1 MSSPGAHGVRIAG
14 VGSAVP
20 DKVLTNLDLEK
31 MVDTSDEWIVQR
43 TGIRERRMVNP
54 DHEGT
59 FTLSRDAL
67 QRALDHAGMQA
78 CDLDQIIIGTVS
90 AEMSCPS
97 VACRVSDAL
106 GAAPAGAFDLVAA
119 CSGFVYSI
127 NVADSLVRAGR
138 NSAVGVVG
146 CDTMTT
152 ASDFSERTVSI
163 LFGDAAGAA
172 ILVRDEDP
180 SVGCIYQSNQA
191 DGSMWESLYI
201 PRLPRDVP
209 ERDRDNPIK
218 LGCLRMNGRE
228 IYKFAVAKF
237 RQVIREALNATGLS
251 VDQISQ
257 FVCHQSN
264 VRIIDA
270 AKDRLGL
277 PPEKVYVNIDRYGN
291 SSAGSVGL
299 CLDELWRAGK
309 INRGDYVLLVAFGGG
324 LTWATSIWKI

>member
-1 MSSPGAHGVRIAG
+1 

-20 DKVLTNLDLEK
+20 KKVLTNFDLEK

-78 CDLDQIIIGTVS
+78 SDLDQIIIGTVT
-90 AEMSCPS
+90 AEMTCPS
-97 VACRVSDAL
+97 VACRVSHAL

-127 NVADSLVRAGR
+127 NLADTLVRSGR
-138 NSAVGVVG
+138 NAAVGVVG

-152 ASDFSERTVSI
+152 ASDFTERTVSI

-172 ILVRDEDP
+172 ILVRDDDP
-180 SVGCIYQSNQA
+180 SVGCIYQSSQA
-191 DGSMWESLYI
+191 DGAMWESLYI

-209 ERDRDNPIK
+209 EQDRDNPIK

-228 IYKFAVAKF
+228 IFKFAVAKF
-237 RQVIREALNATGLS
+237 RRVIDEALDATGLS
-251 VDQISQ
+251 ADQISQ

-270 AKDRLGL
+270 AKDKLGL
-277 PPEKVYVNIDRYGN
+277 PPEKVYINIDRYGN

-299 CLDELWRAGK
+299 CLDELWKAGK
-309 INRGDYVLLVAFGGG
+309 INRGDHILLVAFGGG
-324 LTWATSIWKI
+324 LTWASSIWKV